1 MTAAGRFSTRP
12 LYLQAKD
19 MLVQRIVVGAWKPGA
34 AIPNE
39 IELSRELGIS
49 VGTVRK
55 ALDEMEAERLIS
67 RRQGRG
73 TFVIDQT
80 TDECAS
86 RFSNIHSP
94 EGIRIAGEV
103 ENCEIMPATANAT
116 ETRMLQL
123 RNGESVLRLHRVRLH
138 DGYPLMIEEAT
149 IPQSRFP
156 GLAQETEISA
166 SIVVLAQ
173 RYGVLLARAQEKI
186 SVEAANDE
194 IADVLRVPEGTPL
207 LKLDSVVFSIDG
219 LPIEWRIARCN
230 LRENCYVT
238 EIH

>member
-19 MLVQRIVVGAWKPGA
+19 MLVQRIVAGSWKPGG

-55 ALDEMEAERLIS
+55 ALDEMEGDHLIS

-103 ENCEIMPATANAT
+103 QSCEIEPATANAK

-123 RNGESVLRLHRVRLH
+123 RNGESVLRLHRVLLH
-138 DGYPLMIEEAT
+138 DGHPLMVEEST

-156 GLAQETEISA
+156 GLAEEAQVSP

-186 SVEAANDE
+186 SVEVADGDT
-194 IADVLRVPEGTPL
+194 ADVLGVSEGTPL

-219 LPIEWRIARCN
+219 LPIEWRIAHCN
-230 LRENCYVT
+230 LRENCYIA